1 LWPVLQ
7 DLAQLQ
13 TMYPRE
19 GWRTFLSNTAVKI
32 FFGGHG
38 DKETSPQFTNYSR
51 ALAWKPLQ
59 TGARQGSG
67 CIA

>member
-1 LWPVLQ
+1 MSQAAGAAGLQLWPVLQ

-32 FFGGHG
+32 FFGG
-38 DKETSPQFTNYSR
+38 QR
-51 ALAWKPLQ
+51 
-59 TGARQGSG
+59 RQGNLG
-67 CIA
+67 IHF